1 MHRHDLR
8 TNKHMTR
15 VEYTRRCSTTI
26 HQYAYSWILA
36 RISESRIKRYSS
48 SPTLIWLPPH
58 DGSST
63 LSPGFT
69 LVGTTWPSLLG
80 APGPAAMTEASGMGV
95 ELDDEGRKM
104 PVAVLVS
111 GLKRWTS
118 TRSRRGTTDLILRIV
133 EAAADC
139 ER

>member
-1 MHRHDLR
+1 MNIDLSALDVIEKERGIARDDMLR
-8 TNKHMTR
+8 TIAAALLEAYR
-15 VEYTRRCSTTI
+15 EYR
-26 HQYAYSWILA
+26 
-36 RISESRIKRYSS
+36 
-48 SPTLIWLPPH
+48 
-58 DGSST
+58 
-63 LSPGFT
+63 
-69 LVGTTWPSLLG
+69 
-80 APGPAAMTEASGMGV
+80 GPAEDGTKARVDINSETGAVAVVVS